1 MNHAVIHHASTM
13 KKHTVTICT
22 GTACFVMGGS
32 ELLLLEDQLPDD
44 LKEVTTIEG
53 SPCIGTC
60 KHSEYGKTQ
69 SDHAPFVQINGEV
82 IEQANI
88 QKIIDYIRKLNA

>member
-1 MNHAVIHHASTM
+1 M
-13 KKHTVTICT
+13 KRHTVTICT

-32 ELLLLEDQLPDD
+32 ELLLLEEQLPDD
-44 LKEVTTIEG
+44 LKAITEVVG

-60 KHSEYGKTQ
+60 KNSEYGKTQ

-82 IEQANI
+82 IDQAST
-88 QKIIDYIRKLNA
+88 QKIIEYLRGHNA

>member
-1 MNHAVIHHASTM
+1 MERN
-13 KKHTVTICT
+13 KVTICT

-32 ELLLLEDQLPDD
+32 ELLLLEEQLPDD
-44 LKEVTTIEG
+44 LKAITDVEG

-60 KHSEYGKTQ
+60 KQSEHGKTQ
-69 SDHAPFVQINGEV
+69 SDQAPFVIINGKV

-88 QKIIDYIRKLNA
+88 QKIIDHLRGLNA

>member
-1 MNHAVIHHASTM
+1 M
-13 KKHTVTICT
+13 KKHKVTICT

-32 ELLLLEDQLPDD
+32 ELLLLEEQLPDD
-44 LKEVTTIEG
+44 LKAITEVVG

-60 KHSEYGKTQ
+60 KGSEFGKTQ

-82 IEQANI
+82 IDQANT
-88 QKIIDYIRKLNA
+88 QKIIDYLRGHNA